1 MYHKKLCDW
10 IPNVFTGGQVLFT
23 VEKVKKDVAV
33 VDFSSMYPSLIKDC
47 GISPE
52 CIDFIDASS
61 SIDP

>member
-1 MYHKKLCDW
+1 M
-10 IPNVFTGGQVLFT
+10 LFT